1 MSQLLQ
7 FDNVQTD
14 CEGSYPN
21 HRERE
26 RFPLKRAGKWQR
38 GVSKSQKREVLSFS
52 EPKQI
57 NKQTS
62 KQPKVQDTLT
72 FIIH

>member
-1 MSQLLQ
+1 MILPKPER
-7 FDNVQTD
+7 D
-14 CEGSYPN
+14 
-21 HRERE
+21 RE

-38 GVSKSQKREVLSFS
+38 GVSKSQKWEVLSFS

-57 NKQTS
+57 NKQTNNIS
-62 KQPKVQDTLT
+62 TSLEIVPNIRPPKVQDTLT